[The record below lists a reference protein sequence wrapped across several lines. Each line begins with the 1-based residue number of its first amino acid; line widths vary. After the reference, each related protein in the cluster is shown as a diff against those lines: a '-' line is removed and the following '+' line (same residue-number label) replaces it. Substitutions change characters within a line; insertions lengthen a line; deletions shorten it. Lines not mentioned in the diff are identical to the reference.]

1 MIAVRVWR
9 VFLRLQKRNLWYH
22 ICISNFPIFILN
34 IQYFYAP
41 PFCWCRDQAWDW
53 VLIFLWE
60 IKYRHHMQTS
70 LHIWRNL
77 DENQIF
83 RRKNIDI
90 KDRMF
95 SPFFALFL
103 VWLYFVSENI
113 DSWDAHHKFL
123 TLSEIFFGAIL
134 RYLQEFA
141 FF

>member
-1 MIAVRVWR
+1 
-9 VFLRLQKRNLWYH
+9 
-22 ICISNFPIFILN
+22 
-34 IQYFYAP
+34 
-41 PFCWCRDQAWDW
+41 
-53 VLIFLWE
+53 
-60 IKYRHHMQTS
+60 MQTS

-90 KDRMF
+90 KDKMF

-123 TLSEIFFGAIL
+123 TLSETFCGAFL